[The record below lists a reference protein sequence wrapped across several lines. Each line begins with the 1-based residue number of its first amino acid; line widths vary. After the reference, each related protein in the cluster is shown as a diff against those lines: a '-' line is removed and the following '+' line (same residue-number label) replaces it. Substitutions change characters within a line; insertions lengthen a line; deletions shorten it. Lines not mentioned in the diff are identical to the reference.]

1 MRNKTQ
7 EKVHGC
13 TTSETFFKKL
23 DFKINIEKH
32 KLFFCQLRRPQRESF
47 SKSFYFFY

>member
-1 MRNKTQ
+1 MRNKAQ

-32 KLFFCQLRRPQRESF
+32 KLFFANCADRREKVSAKF
-47 SKSFYFFY
+47 FFY